1 MWSFLDSPGRS
12 AIPHRSASPI
22 PIGDSDACPRDV
34 EPRRATVREM
44 NAFHRHEN
52 GQHDFWTHFWFGLTV
67 GGWVEGGCS
76 TGVDTRPASVCAE
89 LVAPSRHNGA
99 NELAGTRNIPRFMA

>member
-1 MWSFLDSPGRS
+1 
-12 AIPHRSASPI
+12 
-22 PIGDSDACPRDV
+22 
-34 EPRRATVREM
+34 M

-52 GQHDFWTHFWFGLTV
+52 GQHHFWTHFWFGLTV

-89 LVAPSRHNGA
+89 LVAPSRHNSA
-99 NELAGTRNIPRFMA
+99 NELAGTRNIPRFMAERCFVDYLSVLKRFAGRSSRLTTDEWASNSLV